1 VDAGEIRKQ
10 LPRSRV
16 MITINHTVN
25 LVAELDENNSTTKQL
40 LALPSEE
47 QVYMLENVFVDAC
60 KGVSLLEHLNEG
72 NSFATIKFAEAE

>member
-1 VDAGEIRKQ
+1 
-10 LPRSRV
+10 

-40 LALPSEE
+40 LELPIDK
-47 QVYMLENVFVDAC
+47 QVYMLENVFIDAC

-72 NSFATIKFAEAE
+72 NSFATIKFAEAK

>member
-1 VDAGEIRKQ
+1 VDAGEIREQ

-47 QVYMLENVFVDAC
+47 QVYMLKNVFIDAC
-60 KGVSLLEHLNEG
+60 KGVSLLEHLNDG
-72 NSFATIKFAEAE
+72 NSFATIKFDELN

>member
-1 VDAGEIRKQ
+1 
-10 LPRSRV
+10 

-40 LALPSEE
+40 LALPSEA
-47 QVYMLENVFVDAC
+47 QVYMLENVFKEAC
-60 KGVSLLEHLNEG
+60 KGVSLLEHLNEN

>member
-1 VDAGEIRKQ
+1 
-10 LPRSRV
+10 

-47 QVYMLENVFVDAC
+47 QVYLLERVFIESC
-60 KGVSLLEHLNEG
+60 KNVSLLEHLNDG
-72 NSFATIKFAEAE
+72 NSFATIKFVEVE

>member
-1 VDAGEIRKQ
+1 
-10 LPRSRV
+10 

-25 LVAELDENNSTTKQL
+25 LVAEMDENNSTTKQL

-47 QVYMLENVFVDAC
+47 QVYMLKNVFINAC
-60 KGVSLLEHLNEG
+60 KSVSLLEHLNEN